1 MDGGHVT
8 HDLSFCPCP
17 CSRELMGSLELG
29 GPRDT
34 LEPKA
39 MREQEDS
46 MGPQDPL
53 ASR

>member
-17 CSRELMGSLELG
+17 RELMGNLELG